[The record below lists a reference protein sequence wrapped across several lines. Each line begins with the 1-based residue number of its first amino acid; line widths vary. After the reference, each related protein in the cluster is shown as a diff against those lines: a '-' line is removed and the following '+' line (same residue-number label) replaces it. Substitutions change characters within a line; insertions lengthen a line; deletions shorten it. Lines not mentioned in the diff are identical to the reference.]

1 MAHQG
6 LNDKTLQVLL
16 QQILGTLCPAFSFHA
31 PHVSQPPSIPRS
43 LLSRALPVEEIRLGF
58 ISSHFFDHSI
68 GRILVELMRMM
79 SKFTFQYQQRNTLI
93 RWKVYVYFLDMG
105 YSIETGKSTFHDE
118 VTGML
123 EQSDSLTFTRLPIAI
138 PFARQRIAQDSLDI
152 LIYADLGMDF
162 TSYVLAYSR
171 LARYQIAWWGHPI
184 TSGIPTI
191 DYFFSLD
198 DELSEA
204 HDHYSEQLVRMQYIN
219 SVPLRKV
226 IRFILFLNIPSL
238 DLL

>member
-1 MAHQG
+1 MEAR
-6 LNDKTLQVLL
+6 D
-16 QQILGTLCPAFSFHA
+16 
-31 PHVSQPPSIPRS
+31 
-43 LLSRALPVEEIRLGF
+43 
-58 ISSHFFDHSI
+58 
-68 GRILVELMRMM
+68 
-79 SKFTFQYQQRNTLI
+79 
-93 RWKVYVYFLDMG
+93 
-105 YSIETGKSTFHDE
+105 
-118 VTGML
+118 
-123 EQSDSLTFTRLPIAI
+123 
-138 PFARQRIAQDSLDI
+138 ARQRIAQDSLDI

-238 DLL
+238 DIL